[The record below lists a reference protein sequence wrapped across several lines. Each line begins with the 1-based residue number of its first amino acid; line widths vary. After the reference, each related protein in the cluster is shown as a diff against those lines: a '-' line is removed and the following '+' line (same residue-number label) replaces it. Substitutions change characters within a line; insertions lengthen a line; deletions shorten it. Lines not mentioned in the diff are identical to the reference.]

1 MRGKNSKRN
10 YVKYLSIIL
19 FLAYITITNIYAGS
33 DGYDAKVKFLPDGKL
48 LDSMVE
54 DILKSEKNIYCSIY
68 MFKTTDNIYQ
78 KSTLIQEAMFK
89 ALENNVKVFI
99 VMDIGKNDDITTEYN
114 KETAEELIEK
124 GATVVFDSPNVR
136 THTKLMVIDEKIVYI
151 GSHNYT
157 HSALKYNRE
166 ATARIVSKE
175 FAKEVINYIKS
186 LVR

>member
-1 MRGKNSKRN
+1 MRGRKLRKN
-10 YVKYLSIIL
+10 YFKYISIIL
-19 FLAYITITNIYAGS
+19 FLAYITITNIHAGS
-33 DGYDAKVKFLPDGKL
+33 DGYDAKVKFLPDSKL

-68 MFKTTDNIYQ
+68 MFKTTDNTYQ

-89 ALENNVKVFI
+89 ALKNNVKVFI
-99 VMDIGKNDDITTEYN
+99 VMDLGKSDEITTEYN

-124 GATVVFDSPNVR
+124 GATVVFDSPNKR
-136 THTKLMVIDEKIVYI
+136 LHTKLMVIDEKIVYI

-157 HSALKYNRE
+157 HSALKYNHE
-166 ATARIVSKE
+166 ATARIVSGD

-186 LVR
+186 ISR